1 MASTPAVAADDR
13 SAALNPRTAQHSE
26 GECMQPMP
34 ATTPTG
40 GSRPDRLRLLGFAGL
55 IVLAGFGLA
64 AAGGAP
70 RLPSGLPRLEQVL
83 AVLSGTTIPVEA
95 LVLVLIDVAWLTW
108 AWIVGS
114 LTLELAVTLAEAAAH
129 GADWVRS
136 LRRLADRMTLPL
148 VRR

>member
-40 GSRPDRLRLLGFAGL
+40 GSRPDRFRLLGFAGL
-55 IVLAGFGLA
+55 VVLAGFGLA

-70 RLPSGLPRLEQVL
+70 RLPSGLPRVDRVL
-83 AVLSGTTIPVEA
+83 AVLSGSALPVEA
-95 LVLVLIDVAWLTW
+95 LVLVLVDGAWLMW
-108 AWIVGS
+108 AWIVAS
-114 LTLELAVTLAEAAAH
+114 LTLELVVITA
-129 GADWVRS
+129 
-136 LRRLADRMTLPL
+136 
-148 VRR
+148 